1 MIWYVLAVVLG
12 LALIGAVAALIVTE
26 RRPRPPKPVAASVA
40 VVGREA
46 LDVVNAGLRRLTGEC
61 LRSGRS
67 LPDLYAVVYSEERL
81 ALLLA
86 GAEEAAP
93 APWTVEADGERWTIS
108 PEDLHRPGPEGE
120 PALPYALT
128 VTVGLDGP
136 DRVLVDLSRATGP
149 VSVTGPDEEVRSL
162 VRAVVTEALAGPVGA
177 LAEVTL
183 VGSLAD
189 GRLLSGDEPRNSRL
203 HNAAS
208 LEEAF
213 ATVAASAASGAPEP
227 GSPDVTQIFRLI
239 EGSSRIA
246 VQGEAPHLFVVEA
259 SQLPRRE
266 GHWPV
271 CGAGTRC
278 WWSARHPRG
287 GAGVPVRADRSTPGR
302 SAWRSPGTRDV
313 WHKCHPASR
322 YRPPAYIP
330 RLCSASRR
338 ARAA

>member
-26 RRPRPPKPVAASVA
+26 RRPRPPKPGRRPRPSKPVAASAA

-67 LPDLYAVVYSEERL
+67 LPDLYAVVYSEKRL

-93 APWTVEADGERWTIS
+93 APWSVEADGERWTIS
-108 PEDLHRPGPEGE
+108 PDDLHRPGPEGE

-149 VSVTGPDEEVRSL
+149 VSVTGPDKEVRSL

-189 GRLLSGDEPRNSRL
+189 GRLLSGDELRTSRL
-203 HNAAS
+203 HDAAS
-208 LEEAF
+208 LEDAF
-213 ATVAASAASGAPEP
+213 ATVAASAGTGAPEP

-246 VQGEAPHLFVVEA
+246 VQGEAPHLFVVDA

-266 GHWPV
+266 GALAGLRRGDALLVVGEAPTGWRWRA
-271 CGAGTRC
+271 GADGSLDTGPLGLEITR
-278 WWSARHPRG
+278 H
-287 GAGVPVRADRSTPGR
+287 AGRMA
-302 SAWRSPGTRDV
+302 
-313 WHKCHPASR
+313 
-322 YRPPAYIP
+322 
-330 RLCSASRR
+330 
-338 ARAA
+338 

>member
-26 RRPRPPKPVAASVA
+26 RRPRPPKPERRPRRPKPVAASAA
-40 VVGREA
+40 VRGREA

-67 LPDLYAVVYSEERL
+67 LPDLYAVAYSEERL
-81 ALLLA
+81 ALLLS
-86 GAEEAAP
+86 GAEEVAP

-108 PEDLHRPGPEGE
+108 PDDLHRPGPEGE
-120 PALPYALT
+120 PALSYALT

-136 DRVLVDLSRATGP
+136 DRVLVDLSRAAGP
-149 VSVTGPDEEVRSL
+149 VSVAGPDKEVRSL
-162 VRAVVTEALAGPVGA
+162 VRAVVNEALVGPVGA

-189 GRLLSGDEPRNSRL
+189 GGLLSGDEPRTSRL
-203 HNAAS
+203 HSAAS

-213 ATVAASAASGAPEP
+213 ATVAASAGTGAPEP
-227 GSPDVTQIFRLI
+227 GSPDVTQIYRLI

-246 VQGEAPHLFVVEA
+246 VQGEAPHLFVVDA

-266 GHWPV
+266 GALTGLRRGDALLVVGEAPTGWRWRV
-271 CGAGTRC
+271 GAGGSLDTGPLGLEIN
-278 WWSARHPRG
+278 RH
-287 GAGVPVRADRSTPGR
+287 AG
-302 SAWRSPGTRDV
+302 
-313 WHKCHPASR
+313 
-322 YRPPAYIP
+322 
-330 RLCSASRR
+330 RLA
-338 ARAA
+338 

>member
-26 RRPRPPKPVAASVA
+26 RRRPPRPPKPVAASAA

-93 APWTVEADGERWTIS
+93 APWRVEADGERWTIS
-108 PEDLHRPGPEGE
+108 PDDLHRPGPEGE

-136 DRVLVDLSRATGP
+136 DRVLVDLSRAAGP
-149 VSVTGPDEEVRSL
+149 VSVTGPDKEVRSL

-189 GRLLSGDEPRNSRL
+189 GGLLSGDEPRTSRL
-203 HNAAS
+203 HSAAS
-208 LEEAF
+208 LEDAF
-213 ATVAASAASGAPEP
+213 ATVAASAGTGAPEP

-246 VQGEAPHLFVVEA
+246 VQGEAPHLFVVDA

-266 GHWPV
+266 GALAGLRRGDALLVVGEAPTGWRWRA
-271 CGAGTRC
+271 GAGGSLDTGPLGLEITR
-278 WWSARHPRG
+278 H
-287 GAGVPVRADRSTPGR
+287 AG
-302 SAWRSPGTRDV
+302 
-313 WHKCHPASR
+313 
-322 YRPPAYIP
+322 
-330 RLCSASRR
+330 RLA
-338 ARAA
+338 

>member
-1 MIWYVLAVVLG
+1 MIWYVLAAVLG

-26 RRPRPPKPVAASVA
+26 RRPRPPKPATASAA

-86 GAEEAAP
+86 GAEETAP
-93 APWTVEADGERWTIS
+93 APWTAEADGERWTVS
-108 PEDLHRPGPEGE
+108 PDDLHRPGPEGE

-128 VTVGLDGP
+128 VTVGLDGA
-136 DRVLVDLSRATGP
+136 DRVLVDLSRAAGP
-149 VSVTGPDEEVRSL
+149 ISVAGPDEQVRSL
-162 VRAVVTEALAGPVGA
+162 ARAVVSEALSSPVGA

-183 VGSLAD
+183 VGSLAGD
-189 GRLLSGDEPRNSRL
+189 GLVAGDMPRTSRL
-203 HNAAS
+203 HTAAS

-213 ATVAASAASGAPEP
+213 ARAASAGSGQPEP
-227 GSPDVTQIFRLI
+227 GSSDVTQIFRLI

-246 VQGEAPHLFVVEA
+246 VQGEAPHLFLVDA

-266 GHWPV
+266 GALDGLRRGDALLVLGDAPAGWRWRA
-271 CGAGTRC
+271 GADGSLDTGPLGLAVTR
-278 WWSARHPRG
+278 HL
-287 GAGVPVRADRSTPGR
+287 GR
-302 SAWRSPGTRDV
+302 FA
-313 WHKCHPASR
+313 
-322 YRPPAYIP
+322 
-330 RLCSASRR
+330 
-338 ARAA
+338 